1 MCIRDSMNFIVF
13 PGQGSQKIGM
23 GKEMSDNFLEARE
36 VFEEVNDALSFNL
49 SKIMWEGSEKD
60 LALTLNAQPALMACG
75 VAVFRVLS
83 KMSNK
88 KLPQLANYVCGHSL
102 GEYTAMTVAGVFS
115 LSQCANLLRLRG
127 KEMQMAVPLNK
138 GAMAALIGVDIIT
151 TKKIID
157 NVVSIGICNIAN
169 DNADGQVVISG
180 DKLAVEKAM
189 EISKDFG
196 VKRAVILPVSAPFH
210 CRLMLPAQEI
220 MKEALE
226 KINFYSP
233 LVPIISNTT
242 AVAENDPDKLKKN
255 LIDQITGT
263 VRWRETM
270 HFANSLNTNK
280 IIELGSGKILTGI
293 AKRMLENVTAFN
305 IEKSSDFNQ
314 F

>member
-1 MCIRDSMNFIVF
+1 MNFIVF

-36 VFEEVNDALSFNL
+36 VFEEVNDALGFNL

-60 LALTLNAQPALMACG
+60 IALTLNAQPALMACG

-115 LSQCANLLRLRG
+115 LSECANLLRLRG
-127 KEMQMAVPLNK
+127 KEMQIAVPLNK

-157 NVVSIGICNIAN
+157 NVVSIGVCNIAN

-180 DKLAVEKAM
+180 DKLAVEKAI
-189 EISKDFG
+189 EISKEFG
-196 VKRAVILPVSAPFH
+196 VKRSVVLPVSAPFH
-210 CRLMLPAQEI
+210 CSLMYPAQIKMEQ
-220 MKEALE
+220 ALNDL
-226 KINFYSP
+226 NFDTPS
-233 LVPIISNTT
+233 VPIISNINALPEKNVTI
-242 AVAENDPDKLKKN
+242 LKQN
-255 LIDQITGT
+255 LINQVTGT
-263 VRWRETM
+263 VKWRETM
-270 HFANSLNTNK
+270 ILAYTLGVK
-280 IIELGSGKILTGI
+280 VILELGNGKILTGI
-293 AKRMLENVTAFN
+293 AKRMVKKANTLN
-305 IEKSSDFNQ
+305 IEKPSDFDGLLKII
-314 F
+314 

>member
-1 MCIRDSMNFIVF
+1 MNFIVF

-36 VFEEVNDALSFNL
+36 VFEEVNDALGFNL

-60 LALTLNAQPALMACG
+60 IALTLNAQPALMACG

-115 LSQCANLLRLRG
+115 LSECANLLRLRG
-127 KEMQMAVPLNK
+127 MEMQIAVPLNK

-157 NVVSIGICNIAN
+157 NVVSIGVCNIAN

-189 EISKDFG
+189 EISKEFG
-196 VKRAVILPVSAPFH
+196 VKRSVVLPVSAPFH
-210 CRLMLPAQEI
+210 CSLMYPAQIKMEQ
-220 MKEALE
+220 ALNDL
-226 KINFYSP
+226 NFDTPS
-233 LVPIISNTT
+233 VPIISNINALPEKNVTI
-242 AVAENDPDKLKKN
+242 LKQN
-255 LIDQITGT
+255 LIDQVTGT
-263 VRWRETM
+263 VKWRETM
-270 HFANSLNTNK
+270 ILADTLGVK
-280 IIELGSGKILTGI
+280 VILELGNGKILTGI
-293 AKRMLENVTAFN
+293 AKRMVKKANTLN
-305 IEKSSDFNQ
+305 IEKPSDFDGLLKII
-314 F
+314 

>member
-1 MCIRDSMNFIVF
+1 MNFIVF

-60 LALTLNAQPALMACG
+60 IALTLNAQPALMACG

-115 LSQCANLLRLRG
+115 LSECANLLRLRG
-127 KEMQMAVPLNK
+127 KEMQIAVPLNK

-157 NVVSIGICNIAN
+157 NVVSIGVCNIAN

-180 DKLAVEKAM
+180 DKLAVEKAI
-189 EISKDFG
+189 EISKEFG
-196 VKRAVILPVSAPFH
+196 VKRSVVLPVSAPFH
-210 CRLMLPAQEI
+210 CSLMYPAQIKMEQ
-220 MKEALE
+220 ALNDL
-226 KINFYSP
+226 NFDTPS
-233 LVPIISNTT
+233 VPIVSNINALPEKNVTI
-242 AVAENDPDKLKKN
+242 LKQN
-255 LIDQITGT
+255 LIDQVTGT
-263 VRWRETM
+263 VKWRETM
-270 HFANSLNTNK
+270 ILADTLGAK
-280 IIELGSGKILTGI
+280 VILELGNGKILTGI
-293 AKRMLENVTAFN
+293 AKRMVKKANTLN
-305 IEKSSDFNQ
+305 IEKPSDFDGLLKII
-314 F
+314 

>member
-1 MCIRDSMNFIVF
+1 MNFIVF

-36 VFEEVNDALSFNL
+36 VFEEVNDALGFNL

-60 LALTLNAQPALMACG
+60 IALTLNAQPALMACG

-115 LSQCANLLRLRG
+115 LSECANLLRLRG
-127 KEMQMAVPLNK
+127 KEMQIAVPLNK

-157 NVVSIGICNIAN
+157 NVVSIGVCNIAN

-180 DKLAVEKAM
+180 DKLAVEKAI
-189 EISKDFG
+189 EISKEFG
-196 VKRAVILPVSAPFH
+196 VKRSVILPVSAPFH
-210 CRLMLPAQEI
+210 CSLMYPAQIKMEQ
-220 MKEALE
+220 ALNDL
-226 KINFYSP
+226 NFDTPS
-233 LVPIISNTT
+233 VPIISNINALPEKNVTI
-242 AVAENDPDKLKKN
+242 LKQN
-255 LIDQITGT
+255 LIDQVTGT
-263 VRWRETM
+263 VKWRETM
-270 HFANSLNTNK
+270 ILADTLGVK
-280 IIELGSGKILTGI
+280 VILELGNGKILTGI
-293 AKRMLENVTAFN
+293 AKRMVKKANTLN
-305 IEKSSDFNQ
+305 IEKPSDFDGLLKII
-314 F
+314 